1 MTREEMIA
9 EIKIDLGA
17 PVIELENE
25 SMLGDIV
32 DLSFREVKRYITET
46 YYCTLPYQ
54 HGIIDTSGCK
64 INTIVQVFRA
74 KNPSRVLDD
83 LTGIYSV
90 TTLNAAYTSSTNVLL
105 SDYFYRTQLHQLK
118 STISTDL
125 DFTYDKEEEKL
136 YVNTFYPK
144 PVKLTLAYIPE
155 FEDVSEVREQYWINL
170 IKRLA
175 LANAKITLGR
185 IRGKYEL
192 SSSLYKLDGSQIL
205 SEGIA
210 ERDEVRRLLDENSD
224 LVFPI
229 D

>member
-1 MTREEMIA
+1 MIA
-9 EIKIDLGA
+9 EIKINLGA
-17 PVIELENE
+17 PIVEVEIE

-54 HGIIDTSGCK
+54 RGVIDTSGCK

-90 TTLNAAYTSSTNVLL
+90 TTLNSAYTSSTNVLL

-118 STISTDL
+118 STITTDL

-144 PVKLTLAYIPE
+144 PIKLTLAYIPE

-185 IRGKYEL
+185 VRGKYEL
-192 SSSLYKLDGSQIL
+192 SSSLYKLDSAQML

-210 ERDEVRRLLDENSD
+210 ERDEVRRLLDDNSD